1 MQDNTPP
8 GSQSDPQPESSLE
21 SQHDRDSLQ
30 RFDFEHLAI
39 RGQLIHL
46 DSSWKAM
53 LEHRDYPSSIR
64 NLLGQ
69 AMAAAALLSS
79 TIKFDGQLTLQ
90 LQGDGPM
97 HLLLVQCTTGFNVR
111 GLARYSES
119 HADAMTIHDANATVQ
134 QLAGQGNITVTLES
148 EDLKQRYQGVVSLIG
163 AQLSHCLEVYFAQS
177 EQLPTRLWLQADENG
192 VSGMLLQ
199 RLPTPKILDD
209 ITDDS
214 EKDMALRAQQDQL
227 DDAWRRVQLIG
238 DTLRPEE
245 LRDLSDREILRRLF
259 NEDDLRLFD
268 SSPVYFRCRCSRER
282 VSDMLQSLGQAEV
295 DSIIAEQ
302 SQVEVRCEFCER
314 QYTFDAIDIAQLFN
328 VSIGSD
334 MGTTRH

>member
-1 MQDNTPP
+1 MQDTP
-8 GSQSDPQPESSLE
+8 LE

-46 DSSWKAM
+46 DSSWQAM
-53 LEHRDYPSSIR
+53 LEHSNYPASIR

-69 AMAAAALLSS
+69 AMAASALLAS
-79 TIKFDGQLTLQ
+79 TIKFNGQLTFQ

-97 HLLLVQCTTGFNVR
+97 HLLLAQCTAAFNVR
-111 GLARYSES
+111 GLARFTET
-119 HADAMTIHDANATVQ
+119 HVDAQLLRDSNATIQ
-134 QLAGQGNITVTLES
+134 QLAGQGKITVTIES
-148 EDLKQRYQGVVSLIG
+148 DDLKQRYQGVVSLIG
-163 AQLSHCLEVYFAQS
+163 TQLSQCLEVYFAQS
-177 EQLPTRLWLQADENG
+177 EQLPTRMWLHADENG
-192 VSGMLLQ
+192 VAGMLLQ

-209 ITDDS
+209 SSDDA
-214 EKDMALRAQQDQL
+214 EKDAALKVQQDQL

-245 LRDLSDREILRRLF
+245 LRDLSDKEILYRLF

-282 VSDMLQSLGQAEV
+282 VTGMLQSLGKEEV

-302 SQVEVRCEFCER
+302 AKVEVRCEFCER
-314 QYTFDAIDIAQLFN
+314 QYTFDAIDVAQLFN
-328 VSIGSD
+328 IAISGDAGV
-334 MGTTRH
+334 TKH

>member
-1 MQDNTPP
+1 MQDTAKT
-8 GSQSDPQPESSLE
+8 SS
-21 SQHDRDSLQ
+21 SHDKDSIQ

-46 DSSWKAM
+46 DSSWQAM
-53 LEHRDYPSSIR
+53 LEHRDYPPSIR

-97 HLLLVQCTTGFNVR
+97 HLLLAQCTASFNVR
-111 GLARYSES
+111 ALARFSES
-119 HADAMTIHDANATVQ
+119 HADAALINDPDATIQ
-134 QLAGQGNITVTLES
+134 QLAGQGNITVTLET
-148 EDLKQRYQGVVSLIG
+148 EDLKQRYQGVVALTG
-163 AQLSHCLEVYFAQS
+163 TQLAHCLEVYFAQS
-177 EQLPTRLWLQADENG
+177 EQLPTRLWLHADENG
-192 VSGMLLQ
+192 VAGMLLQ

-209 ITDDS
+209 VSDDA
-214 EKDMALRAQQDQL
+214 EKDAKLKQQQDQL

-245 LRDLSDREILRRLF
+245 LRDLSDREILYRLF
-259 NEDDLRLFD
+259 NEDDLRLFE

-282 VSDMLQSLGQAEV
+282 VAGMLQSLGQTEV

-302 SQVEVRCEFCER
+302 AQVEVRCEFCER
-314 QYTFDAIDIAQLFN
+314 EYTFDAIDVAQLFN
-328 VSIGSD
+328 ANISD
-334 MGTTRH
+334 AGIRKH